1 MQGLQLPRRCNRQI
15 QSRIYWNRLFKPI
28 GIVVVF
34 WLCTGCQTLA
44 PRSIN
49 ELASP
54 TRRDF
59 SAPVMRVIESS
70 EKMDT
75 GNVTAKWS
83 PMDQVGKPRQVAEP
97 IPLAPASEYPHCP
110 PQHEGFTFSHRAR
123 VDIEPW
129 SEANLWKE
137 WSKNEYLCDGGD
149 RQEQV
154 AVAPD
159 WHVWGLHQEDTV
171 AHFDTVHGETVVQP
185 SNRVRIY
192 APRFGAVRK
201 VFGLVEHNHTRH
213 VAGYDRPLSAQT
225 GERLDVVTTLYQPLQ
240 PLAKVSRNPANVLR
254 EQVPARD
261 LIHKQPP
268 SGLVGGFLPY
278 ENFDLIR
285 RGIYERSEEM
295 AIAERIAAAYT
306 WSADTAVQVTIK
318 EITAKIDTATY
329 GPGMTYSFDRLS
341 GQPKLRVIK
350 IASAG
355 EAQPG
360 DEIDF
365 TIRFDNVGDE
375 VIGNVTL
382 IDNLTT
388 RLEYVTDTAQSNL
401 EADFSTRQNEGES
414 LVLRWEIREP
424 LNPGEGGIIRFR
436 CRVR

>member
-1 MQGLQLPRRCNRQI
+1 MHGLQLPRRCDRQV
-15 QSRIYWNRLFKPI
+15 QFRIRWNRLFQMI

-34 WLCTGCQTLA
+34 CLCTGCQALA

-49 ELASP
+49 ELDSP
-54 TRRDF
+54 ARRDF
-59 SAPVMRVIESS
+59 SAPVTQAIKSS
-70 EKMDT
+70 EKMD
-75 GNVTAKWS
+75 GDNVTAKWS
-83 PMDQVGKPRQVAEP
+83 PMQQIGQPHQVAEP
-97 IPLAPASEYPHCP
+97 IPLAPARVCPHCP
-110 PQHEGFTFSHRAR
+110 SQNEGFTFSQRAR
-123 VDIEPW
+123 VDVEPW

-154 AVAPD
+154 AVSPD

-185 SNRVRIY
+185 SNRVCIY

-201 VFGLVEHNHTRH
+201 VFGLVEHNHARH

-225 GERLDVVTTLYQPLQ
+225 GERLDFVTTLDQPLQ
-240 PLAKVSRNPANVLR
+240 PLAEVSRNPANVLR
-254 EQVPARD
+254 KRVPASN
-261 LIHKQPP
+261 LTHKQPP

-295 AIAERIAAAYT
+295 AIAQRIAAAYT

-318 EITAKIDTATY
+318 EITANIDTSTY
-329 GPGMTYSFDRLS
+329 GPGVTYSFDRLP

-375 VIGNVTL
+375 VVGNVTL

-401 EADFSTRQNEGES
+401 EANFSTRQNEGES